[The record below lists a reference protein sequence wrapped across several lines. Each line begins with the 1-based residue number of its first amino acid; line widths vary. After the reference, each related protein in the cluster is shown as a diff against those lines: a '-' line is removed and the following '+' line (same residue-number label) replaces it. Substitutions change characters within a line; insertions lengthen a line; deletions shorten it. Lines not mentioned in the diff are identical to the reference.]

1 LEFLNQQFSL
11 ADDACRLIAFMIVA
25 GGIWIIVSRISEEL
39 SGVEGMARE
48 SGEILSKTK
57 MDLMVLENHRNR
69 LFKNL
74 AKELSLPIHAITDQ
88 LSEVEKTVTGG
99 DLSKVTINLNSLRN
113 EIDGLR
119 DISGD
124 LDWLSEPH
132 WHQRNYKKEK
142 VDLMVL
148 LAKEVSRKALS
159 AKEKNIVLTL
169 TGPKKLQINA
179 DRRSIQQMISQLL
192 SNAIKYTPAGRG
204 DILLELERE
213 VPFAVFS
220 IQDHGVGIPEG
231 EKKNLFQEFFRSSN
245 AENIKTSGSGLG
257 LYIVKEIVDWHR
269 GLIKVESTL
278 DKGTTV
284 TVWLPLEENQE

>member
-1 LEFLNQQFSL
+1 L
-11 ADDACRLIAFMIVA
+11 
-25 GGIWIIVSRISEEL
+25 
-39 SGVEGMARE
+39 
-48 SGEILSKTK
+48 
-57 MDLMVLENHRNR
+57 
-69 LFKNL
+69 KNL